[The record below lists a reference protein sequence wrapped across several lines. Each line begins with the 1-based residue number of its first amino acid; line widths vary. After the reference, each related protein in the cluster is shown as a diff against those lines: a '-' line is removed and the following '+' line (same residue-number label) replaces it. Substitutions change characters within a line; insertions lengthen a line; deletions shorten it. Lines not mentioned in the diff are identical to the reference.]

1 MIGDVLSKHS
11 PQALLALEFIVD
23 RFESNECGIDVMIYS
38 SDVMIYSSDVMI
50 YSSDVMIYS
59 SDVMIYGLNV
69 MIYGLNVMIYGLNV
83 MIYGLRILNFTSFFR
98 MSVQILLQCE
108 CCFTKPAM

>member
-50 YSSDVMIYS
+50 Y
-59 SDVMIYGLNV
+59 
-69 MIYGLNVMIYGLNV
+69 GLNVMIYGLNV

>member
-69 MIYGLNVMIYGLNV
+69 MIYGL
-83 MIYGLRILNFTSFFR
+83 RILNFTSFFR

-108 CCFTKPAM
+108 CCFTKLAM

>member
-50 YSSDVMIYS
+50 Y
-59 SDVMIYGLNV
+59 
-69 MIYGLNVMIYGLNV
+69 GLNV

-108 CCFTKPAM
+108 CCFTKLAM

>member
-50 YSSDVMIYS
+50 YGLNVMIYS
-59 SDVMIYGLNV
+59 SD
-69 MIYGLNVMIYGLNV
+69 V

-108 CCFTKPAM
+108 CCFTKIAM